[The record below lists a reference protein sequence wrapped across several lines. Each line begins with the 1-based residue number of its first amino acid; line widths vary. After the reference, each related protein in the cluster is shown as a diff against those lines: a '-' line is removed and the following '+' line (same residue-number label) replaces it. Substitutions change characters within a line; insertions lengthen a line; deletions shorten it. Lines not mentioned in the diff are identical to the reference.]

1 MSDQDFGSAKPMP
14 VTGGCC
20 GIRPSQ
26 EAMEVDFTV
35 DFSQAKAL
43 LEKQQKDIQT
53 DASHQSQNHHSK
65 VK

>member
-26 EAMEVDFTV
+26 GAMEVDFTV
-35 DFSQAKAL
+35 DFS
-43 LEKQQKDIQT
+43 
-53 DASHQSQNHHSK
+53 
-65 VK
+65 